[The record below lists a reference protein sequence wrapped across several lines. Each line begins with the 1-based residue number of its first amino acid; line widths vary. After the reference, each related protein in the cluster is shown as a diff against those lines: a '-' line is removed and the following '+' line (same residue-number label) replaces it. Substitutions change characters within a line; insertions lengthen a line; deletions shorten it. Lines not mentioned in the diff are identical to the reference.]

1 MNAVLPRKIRFEE
14 VRVGDRVRH
23 VEQDAVVRGIAR
35 DGGAIRLDC
44 GDQPSLRGMQGER
57 LTLVERPAQAAILC
71 DQQSCASEAAVSFV
85 FQAPDGTALSPHW
98 NRCWT
103 HATAPLPATAPE
115 GSIVTM
121 TAAHP

>member
-1 MNAVLPRKIRFEE
+1 MSAALPGDISFED
-14 VRVGDRVRH
+14 VRIGDRVRH
-23 VEQDAVVRGIAR
+23 VGQDAVVHGIVR

-44 GDQPSLRGMQGER
+44 GDQSSLRGMQRER
-57 LTLVERPAQAAILC
+57 LTLIERPAQAAILC
-71 DQQSCASEAAVSFV
+71 DQRSCAGEAVVSFV

-103 HATAPLPATAPE
+103 HATAPLPEMAPE

-121 TAAHP
+121 MAPHP

>member
-1 MNAVLPRKIRFEE
+1 MSAALPREIPFED
-14 VRVGDRVRH
+14 VRVGDRVRY
-23 VEQDAVVRGIAR
+23 VGQDAIVRGIVR

-44 GDQPSLRGMQGER
+44 GDQPSLRGMQREG
-57 LTLVERPAQAAILC
+57 LTLVERPAQAAVIC
-71 DQQSCASEAAVSFV
+71 DQEGCTSEAAVSFV
-85 FQAPDGTALSPHW
+85 FQAPDGTSLSSRW

-121 TAAHP
+121 TAARP